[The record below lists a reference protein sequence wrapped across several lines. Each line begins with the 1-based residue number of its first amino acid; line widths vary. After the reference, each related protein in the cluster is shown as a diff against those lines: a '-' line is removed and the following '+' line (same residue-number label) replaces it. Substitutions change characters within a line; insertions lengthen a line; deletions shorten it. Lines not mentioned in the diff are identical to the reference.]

1 MGAGTTRRGLTVSV
15 GQSYASSQK
24 GISAFQRGKY
34 EDALKHLEPAAEKGD
49 PEALYYLGRMYGAG
63 QGVPRDQNKAT
74 AFFKKAAEGGSP
86 GAQQSLG
93 SALMLGEGI
102 ETDMIEALKWFI
114 VSARVRQQG
123 RRRLCR
129 ARLAL
134 HDARPAKGSA
144 QESTG
149 LAKGARGKETRIELT
164 AGFFPSAR
172 KRSIRR
178 PWPSSR

>member
-1 MGAGTTRRGLTVSV
+1 VGAGTTRRGLTVSV

-74 AFFKKAAEGGSP
+74 AFFKKAAEGRSP

-114 VSARVRQQG
+114 VSARAGNKDAAAYAGRVSRFMTRAQQ
-123 RRRLCR
+123 R
-129 ARLAL
+129 
-134 HDARPAKGSA
+134 
-144 QESTG
+144 E
-149 LAKGARGKETRIELT
+149 
-164 AGFFPSAR
+164 AR
-172 KRSIRR
+172 KKALAWQKAHEEKKPASN
-178 PWPSSR
+178 